1 MTKINFD
8 NYSKKIY
15 SKGDTKRFQ
24 WRVFVN
30 ENESILDTIENIT
43 YLLHPTFADPLRVI
57 KNLESKFAL
66 ESSGWGEFDIQITI
80 KFKNGEE
87 TKQTYHLK
95 LNKEWPEERLGNKEE
110 LLKILGEE
118 RWYARTFNEI
128 SSRVSDLTDD
138 QTRDLLKH
146 VGAVKVQIPNRDEEF
161 WGFPEDVI
169 KMLLN
174 NEKWDMRSFNTI
186 FHYFPEKDGD
196 ELRKILRN
204 MGSEKRVVNGNE
216 MWGHLR

>member
-1 MTKINFD
+1 MKIKFKNFARE
-8 NYSKKIY
+8 IY
-15 SKGDTKRFQ
+15 SKGEAKRFQ
-24 WRVFVN
+24 WKVFVN
-30 ENESILDTIENIT
+30 EDESVLDTIESIT
-43 YLLHPTFADPLRVI
+43 YLLHPTFPDPLRII
-57 KNLESKFAL
+57 KNRESNFAL

-87 TKQTYHLK
+87 TKQTYPLK
-95 LNKEWPEERLGNKEE
+95 LNKEWPEERLDNKEE

-118 RWYARTFNEI
+118 RWHARTFNEI
-128 SSRVSDLTDD
+128 KSRVSDLTDD
-138 QTRDLLKH
+138 QTRDLLKN

-174 NEKWDMRSFNTI
+174 NEKWEMRSFNTI
-186 FHYFPEKDGD
+186 SHYFPEKDET
-196 ELRKILRN
+196 ELRTILKN

-216 MWGHLR
+216 MWSRLR